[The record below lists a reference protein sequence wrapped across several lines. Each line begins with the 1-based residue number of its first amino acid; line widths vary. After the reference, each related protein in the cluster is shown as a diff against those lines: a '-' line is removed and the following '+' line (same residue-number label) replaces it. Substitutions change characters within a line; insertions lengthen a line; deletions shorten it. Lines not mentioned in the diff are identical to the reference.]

1 MPEML
6 AFAACAAPAAF
17 PELSR
22 VMGTVLVNHDR
33 EGRGPRSTVGLNNHF
48 IRILGPRPRSSTQ
61 AVSAV
66 AMCMDGNHSSANDAQ
81 KMGTTFDYHPD
92 PCIARRYSA
101 PHPWDP
107 GTPGLRPDP
116 GTPRGTARHRRL
128 RPEPGLPGPP
138 GLAKPQIST
147 ISGSGVVGSLSKSRS
162 PYNFSVPE
170 GGPTIADL
178 WLLPAR
184 PRQMPR
190 LELHRFSSP

>member
-1 MPEML
+1 MRRHGQIP
-6 AFAACAAPAAF
+6 
-17 PELSR
+17 
-22 VMGTVLVNHDR
+22 
-33 EGRGPRSTVGLNNHF
+33 
-48 IRILGPRPRSSTQ
+48 SSPCCRD
-61 AVSAV
+61 VH
-66 AMCMDGNHSSANDAQ
+66 GNHSSANDAQ

-92 PCIARRYSA
+92 PCIARRHSA

-190 LELHRFSSP
+190 SNCTDFPPRRGIIRSFREVFFKFVFEQNPP